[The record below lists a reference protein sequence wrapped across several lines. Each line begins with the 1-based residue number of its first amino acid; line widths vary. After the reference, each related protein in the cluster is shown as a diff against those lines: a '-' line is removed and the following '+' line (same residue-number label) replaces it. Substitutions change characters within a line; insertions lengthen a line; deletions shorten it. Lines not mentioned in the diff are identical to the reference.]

1 MSEAS
6 EKLARTRQAIV
17 DQVRHKNRR
26 GSRSEDPQNAERAQ
40 SSYSARPGH
49 EEQPLRRGSGW
60 TGRLRYATRT
70 WWRHHPAHMAVE
82 MATPLLQDFAHHR
95 PGRLLAISA
104 ALGALIV
111 VARPWKLISATG
123 LVVAILKSS
132 QISTLVMSAMSAA
145 DYQRDEERQP

>member
-6 EKLARTRQAIV
+6 GKLDRSRQAIV
-17 DQVRHKNRR
+17 DQLRSKNRR
-26 GSRSEDPQNAERAQ
+26 GSRREDKQGTEHQEIGYQARADQ
-40 SSYSARPGH
+40 DDPAR
-49 EEQPLRRGSGW
+49 RTFGW
-60 TGRLRYATRT
+60 AGRLRYATRS

-82 MATPLLQDFAHHR
+82 MVTPALQDYAHHR

-104 ALGALIV
+104 ALGAAVV

-123 LVVAILKSS
+123 LLVAILKSS

-145 DYQRDEERQP
+145 DYQRDEERQR